1 MAIKDYI
8 NVINFITLCKIFFY
22 GCGRFCD
29 KSYFKKRTLSV

>member
-22 GCGRFCD
+22 RSGLFCD
-29 KSYFKKRTLSV
+29 KAYFKKRTMSV